1 MEIKE
6 YDAEYAYDSNL
17 DVINIEVNQDIPHKE
32 TIELEFGVFMDF
44 NQNDLPINLEIIS
57 ALPINLEIISASK
70 LINADKKSLCNPNG
84 NVTVIVGSDVI
95 EVNVLFKF
103 EDGDELVN
111 FKVLNDLPFSVSET
125 NLALI

>member
-6 YDAEYAYDSNL
+6 FDAEYTYDSNL
-17 DVINIEVNQDIPHKE
+17 DVINIEVKQNIPHKE

-44 NQNDLPINLEIIS
+44 NQND
-57 ALPINLEIISASK
+57 LPINLEIISASK

>member
-6 YDAEYAYDSNL
+6 YDAEYTYDSNL
-17 DVINIEVNQDIPHKE
+17 DVINIEVKQDIPHKE

-44 NQNDLPINLEIIS
+44 NQND
-57 ALPINLEIISASK
+57 LPINLEIISASK

-125 NLALI
+125 NLALIWIDLENIF

>member
-6 YDAEYAYDSNL
+6 YDAEYTYDSNL
-17 DVINIEVNQDIPHKE
+17 DVINIEVKQDIPHKE

-44 NQNDLPINLEIIS
+44 NQND
-57 ALPINLEIISASK
+57 LPINLEIISASK

-84 NVTVIVGSDVI
+84 NVTVIVGSEVI

-125 NLALI
+125 NLALIWIDLENIF